1 MIFLLIK
8 ITKFK
13 VENLAVN
20 NTTIDLYRIL
30 HTFRS
35 FASIILCS
43 DMSLELCFY
52 FYHTNS

>member
-20 NTTIDLYRIL
+20 STTIDLYRIL

-35 FASIILCS
+35 IASIILSS
-43 DMSLELCFY
+43 DMNLELCFY